1 MSATVHQLNKSR
13 LGRGKANKPEYRVG
27 AQNLLWQGF
36 LNFRSYVFEEVDPSE
51 TKLKVDH
58 PDLFAKLSVLEEQLI
73 FELEPR
79 SDLAVMTDIR
89 DWMTVMVE
97 IVAQKEKQGVA

>member
-1 MSATVHQLNKSR
+1 MSATTHEIKTARPGN
-13 LGRGKANKPEYRVG
+13 GRPKKIKYRVG

-58 PDLFAKLSVLEEQLI
+58 PDLFAKLEFLEKRI
-73 FELEPR
+73 ISEPKG
-79 SDLAVMTDIR
+79 DLAIIKDIR
-89 DWMTVMVE
+89 GWMDAMVK
-97 IVAQKEKQGVA
+97 IVAQREK